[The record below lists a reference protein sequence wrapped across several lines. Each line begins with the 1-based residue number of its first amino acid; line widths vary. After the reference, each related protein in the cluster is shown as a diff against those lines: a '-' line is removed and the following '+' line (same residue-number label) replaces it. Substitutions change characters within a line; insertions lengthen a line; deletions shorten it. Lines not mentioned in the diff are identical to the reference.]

1 MERPEGPQPP
11 LTDAQKCEHF
21 LLRNIRYHEDRE
33 TFFGRV
39 NRFMSFFVLMSGLGT
54 VAALAG
60 KMPDWAKVDPAV
72 IAALTSTVGAL
83 QLVFGF
89 TRLEAQHADLR
100 RQFLRLLTE
109 LAESDSGAIL
119 KKGRALL
126 TGELPTYFAINAL
139 AYNAAQARF
148 DRPIAY
154 SLRVRLWQRILG
166 HFMRFAGS
174 SFPRNE
180 EVQADRARRRE
191 AFQRWLMSLR
201 TK

>member
-1 MERPEGPQPP
+1 
-11 LTDAQKCEHF
+11 
-21 LLRNIRYHEDRE
+21 
-33 TFFGRV
+33 
-39 NRFMSFFVLMSGLGT
+39 MSFFVLMSGLGT

-60 KMPDWAKVDPAV
+60 RLPYWAKIDPAV

-109 LAESDSGAIL
+109 MSDGDHAAVM

-126 TGELPTYFAINAL
+126 TGELPTYFVINAL

-148 DRPIAY
+148 DRPVEY
-154 SLRVRLWQRILG
+154 NLRVTLRQRVFGHIL
-166 HFMRFAGS
+166 RFAGTQ
-174 SFPRNE
+174 FPRLE
-180 EVQADRARRRE
+180 EVRADRARRRE
-191 AFQRWLMSLR
+191 ALKRWMQSLR
-201 TK
+201 KG